1 MAVTADSTSG
11 IPQTY
16 DRYQEIRSFDESKCG
31 VKGLVDAGITKVPR
45 FFIRPPEDIAADD
58 INTGE
63 WINTQFT
70 IPVID
75 LKNMDSRRAEAVAGV
90 KRAAEEVGFFQV
102 VNHGMENRVL
112 EEMLEAV
119 RGFHEQPREVK
130 EEYYS
135 REMTRKVKYVSN
147 FDLYKSKYANWRDTL
162 FCVMGPDPLDPQ
174 ELPLVSRDIMMEY
187 SNKVCKLATV
197 LFELLSEALGLK
209 SDHLKEMDCVKGQA
223 LLSHYYPACPEP
235 ELAMGT
241 TKHSDPD
248 FLTILL
254 QDDIGGLQ
262 IFHQNHW
269 IDVPPVQGAL
279 VVNIGDL
286 LQLISNDK
294 FKSVEHRVLANHNGP
309 RVSVASFFTPHLYP
323 STRLYG
329 PIKELLSE
337 ENPPIYCEITVKDF
351 IAYYDSKGLDGKSAL
366 PHFKL

>member
-1 MAVTADSTSG
+1 MSVILICTS
-11 IPQTY
+11 
-16 DRYQEIRSFDESKCG
+16 R
-31 VKGLVDAGITKVPR
+31 
-45 FFIRPPEDIAADD
+45 
-58 INTGE
+58 
-63 WINTQFT
+63 
-70 IPVID
+70 
-75 LKNMDSRRAEAVAGV
+75 
-90 KRAAEEVGFFQV
+90 
-102 VNHGMENRVL
+102 
-112 EEMLEAV
+112 
-119 RGFHEQPREVK
+119 
-130 EEYYS
+130 
-135 REMTRKVKYVSN
+135 
-147 FDLYKSKYANWRDTL
+147 KYANWRDTL
-162 FCVMGPDPLDPQ
+162 FCVMGPDPLDPL

-187 SNKVCKLATV
+187 SNNVCKLATV

-209 SDHLKEMDCVKGQA
+209 SDHLKEMDCVKGHA

-269 IDVPPVQGAL
+269 IDVPPVHGAL

-294 FKSVEHRVLANHNGP
+294 FKSVEHRVVANHIGP